1 MAKNA
6 ISVVLDKV
14 NKADYATFESMT
26 EMREA
31 VNAHVKTIEESDL
44 RPNMKT
50 KLVRLLDFLRDN
62 SRVHYG
68 LSFKK
73 QRVIADFFGV
83 KKADTI
89 GVWFKKLAELGCV
102 KVIAT
107 KRSSTMH
114 QTANF
119 VQILPVEKEVAEEVE
134 ENAENENGGQETPEI
149 EGFEDKKGEHEDNF
163 SPKSKP
169 KKHIIRKADAPVPSY
184 IPSEFADLVKCY
196 YPATKDIFELYGK
209 FRLAFLHTTQA
220 HNIKDFA
227 HIAVAAFKE
236 AISAI
241 KLRDLRKGKSFDS
254 LRGYLYGTARKMVF
268 DTISEMN
275 RDRMTNVIEPLG
287 GLLSADVA
295 EEIFG

>member
-14 NKADYATFESMT
+14 NKADYATFESMA

-119 VQILPVEKEVAEEVE
+119 VQILPVEKEVAEEVSE
-134 ENAENENGGQETPEI
+134 DNRVQDTAEI
-149 EGFEDKKGEHEDNF
+149 EVIEDKFGEHEDNI
-163 SPKSKP
+163 SSNTKTKNNN
-169 KKHIIRKADAPVPSY
+169 IRKANAPVPSY
-184 IPSEFADLVKCY
+184 IPNEFADLVKCY

-209 FRLAFLHTTQA
+209 FRLAFLHTTKT

-236 AISAI
+236 SISAI
-241 KLRDLRKGKSFDS
+241 KLRDLRNGKSFDS

-275 RDRMTNVIEPLG
+275 RDCMTNVIEPLG

>member
-14 NKADYATFESMT
+14 NKADYATFESMG

-31 VNAHVKTIEESDL
+31 VNAHVKTVEESDL
-44 RPNMKT
+44 RPNMKK

-62 SRVHYG
+62 SRIYLG

-89 GVWFKKLAELGCV
+89 GEWFKKLAELGCV

-107 KRSSTMH
+107 KRSRTMH

-119 VQILPVEKEVAEEVE
+119 VQIMPVEKVVE
-134 ENAENENGGQETPEI
+134 QEAVQEKRVQDTAEI
-149 EGFEDKKGEHEDNF
+149 EVIEDKNGEHEDNL
-163 SPKSKP
+163 SSNTKTKNNN
-169 KKHIIRKADAPVPSY
+169 IRKADAPVPSY
-184 IPSEFADLVKCY
+184 IPNEFADLVKCY

-209 FRLAFLHTTQA
+209 FRLAFLHTTKT
-220 HNIKDFA
+220 HNIEDFA
-227 HIAVAAFKE
+227 HIAVSAFKE
-236 AISAI
+236 AVSAI

-268 DTISEMN
+268 TEIARMN
-275 RDRMTNVIEPLG
+275 KKNVVNPFESFG
-287 GLLSADVA
+287 GLLNAEVA
-295 EEIFG
+295 EEIFGN

>member
-6 ISVVLDKV
+6 IEVVLDKV
-14 NKADYATFESMT
+14 NKADYATFDSMA

-31 VNAHVKTIEESDL
+31 VNAHVKTIEVSDL

-62 SRVHYG
+62 SRVHFG

-89 GVWFKKLAELGCV
+89 GIWLKKLAEFGCV

-119 VQILPVEKEVAEEVE
+119 VQIMPVEKVAAEEVVQE
-134 ENAENENGGQETPEI
+134 KRVQDTGSQEDKNRELEYKSIPNTKSINNKQRYNHEPKEINTEDLDATYTHEFVPSEFVQTVKPYINNAIKIETYWNKFAMAVKQVNKHTGDDLSERTLTDIAVSAFKQVVRKKRKVRDMVGYFYGVCYYKAHDYRIATEEMKRQERIESMRENAEI
-149 EGFEDKKGEHEDNF
+149 
-163 SPKSKP
+163 
-169 KKHIIRKADAPVPSY
+169 
-184 IPSEFADLVKCY
+184 L
-196 YPATKDIFELYGK
+196 
-209 FRLAFLHTTQA
+209 
-220 HNIKDFA
+220 
-227 HIAVAAFKE
+227 
-236 AISAI
+236 
-241 KLRDLRKGKSFDS
+241 
-254 LRGYLYGTARKMVF
+254 
-268 DTISEMN
+268 
-275 RDRMTNVIEPLG
+275 
-287 GLLSADVA
+287 
-295 EEIFG
+295 FG